1 VIGGGDIYKEAIK
14 MKECKKIYVSW
25 VKKRDGGKISV
36 DTFFPRFDF
45 NEYEVYNLGVV
56 LDGDYEVDFK
66 VYEKFVNMEE
76 MQYLYM
82 VDEVL
87 KRGELRMDRTG
98 VGCYSVFGKSMRFDL
113 SKGKIPLFTT
123 KRVFWRGVV
132 EELLWFISGSTDV
145 GVLQRKGIKI
155 WDGNGSREYLD
166 SVGLKDNEVGDLGPV
181 YGFQWRHFGA
191 KYINCKSDYKGQGVD
206 QLSRVIELIN
216 RDPKDRRMLVNA
228 WNPSDLGKMA
238 LPPCHV
244 MCQFY
249 VSNNGELSCQMYQRS
264 CDMGLGVP
272 FNVAS
277 YALLTRMIAYVCG
290 LKCGELVYVMGD
302 VHIYKNHVDGLKLQM
317 DRMPKE
323 FPELEIREEVEKSI
337 DKFEYSSFVLKNYN
351 PCETIG
357 MDMAV

>member
-1 VIGGGDIYKEAIK
+1 VRR
-14 MKECKKIYVSW
+14 V
-25 VKKRDGGKISV
+25 DGGKIAV
-36 DTFFPRFDF
+36 DTFFPRF
-45 NEYEVYNLGVV
+45 NKSNYRVVSLGAV
-56 LDGDYEVDFK
+56 LDGDYEVEFK
-66 VYEKFVNMEE
+66 VYERIVNMEE
-76 MQYLYM
+76 MQYLDM
-82 VDEVL
+82 VDDVMR
-87 KRGELRMDRTG
+87 KGELRMDRTG
-98 VGCYSVFGKSMRFDL
+98 VGCYSVFGRSMRFDL
-113 SKGKIPLFTT
+113 RCGRIPLFTT

-145 GVLQRKGIKI
+145 GVLQSKGIRI

-166 SVGLKDNEVGDLGPV
+166 SVGLRDNKVGDLGPV
-181 YGFQWRHFGA
+181 YGFQWRYFGA
-191 KYINCKSDYKGQGVD
+191 EYVDSKSDYSGKGID
-206 QLSRVIELIN
+206 QLGRVIELI
-216 RDPKDRRMLVNA
+216 RTSPRDRRILMSA

-302 VHIYKNHVDGLKLQM
+302 VHIYKNHVDGLSLQLE
-317 DRMPKE
+317 RMPRE
-323 FPELEIREEVEKSI
+323 FPLLEIKEGVEKSI
-337 DKFEYSSFVLKNYN
+337 DKFEYSSFVLKDYK
-351 PCETIG
+351 PYETIG